1 MPKVGV
7 ACSGL
12 PAKRRFGSLSSQG
25 SGSRT
30 CNLCSQIPQF
40 SLRSYYAIACLSCG
54 ANAKCWCGVLWD
66 PGETSV
72 RILEPAGNWEPDMG
86 AGHVTLGSQIP
97 QFSLRYYYGTACLAC
112 GANVKSWCGV
122 LWAPGETSVR
132 ILEPAGIWEPDMGAG
147 HVTLGSQI
155 PQFSLRYYLRLLV

>member
-97 QFSLRYYYGTACLAC
+97 QFRFEILLWDCLFSMWCQCQKLVWRALGSRRNVGSGSLSPQGSGSRT
-112 GANVKSWCGV
+112 
-122 LWAPGETSVR
+122 
-132 ILEPAGIWEPDMGAG
+132 WEPDM
-147 HVTLGSQI
+147 
-155 PQFSLRYYLRLLV
+155 